1 MKKILWTLATLIVAG
16 YLLST
21 CLVPV
26 KESETVVIMQFG
38 KPVRTIRDAGLA
50 FKLPAPIQTRT
61 MLDKRLQLLGLEPAE
76 FVTRDR
82 RNLVVSSFAVWRI
95 AEPETFLKSVRDLET
110 ARLRLQELL
119 NAGIGAAI
127 GNIPLGDIFSVDGQQ
142 QGLPPLFA
150 TITGNSTTTALK
162 EFGIE
167 IIAVRPNRFGFPKQ
181 NLQSIYQRMMSEQE
195 RTAKQHRAEGQEAAA
210 KIRAETER
218 EARELLAQAYRESQ
232 TVKGKGEAEAARI
245 YAEAFQADAAYYQ
258 FSRSLDAYQKIIG
271 ENTSFILSSDTPL
284 FSYLLSPPSAKTS
297 APATLVPEALP

>member
-1 MKKILWTLATLIVAG
+1 MKTTLWTLAALIVAG

-38 KPVRTIRDAGLA
+38 KPVRTIREAGLA
-50 FKLPAPIQTRT
+50 LKLPAPIQTRT
-61 MLDKRLQLLGLEPAE
+61 VLDKRLQLLGLEPAE

-95 AEPETFLKSVRDLET
+95 AEPETFLTSVRDFDT

-119 NAGIGAAI
+119 NAGVGAAI
-127 GNIPLGDIFSVDGQQ
+127 GNIPLSDIFSVDNQQ
-142 QGLPPLFA
+142 QGLPALF
-150 TITGNSTTTALK
+150 TSVTGNSSATALK

-167 IIAVRPNRFGFPKQ
+167 IISVRPNRFGFPKQ

-218 EARELLAQAYRESQ
+218 EARELLAEAYRESQ
-232 TVKGKGEAEAARI
+232 TTKGKGEAEAAKT
-245 YAEAFQADAAYYQ
+245 YAEAFQADADYYR

-271 ENTSFILSSDTPL
+271 DNTTFILSSDAPIFDYLMTPPTAK
-284 FSYLLSPPSAKTS
+284 PPA
-297 APATLVPEALP
+297 APLPEPAP

>member
-1 MKKILWTLATLIVAG
+1 MKKTLWTLAALIVAG

-26 KESETVVIMQFG
+26 RESETVVIMQFG
-38 KPVRTIRDAGLA
+38 KPVRTIREAGLA
-50 FKLPAPIQTRT
+50 LKLPAPIQTRT
-61 MLDKRLQLLGLEPAE
+61 VLDKRLQLLGLEPAE

-95 AEPETFLKSVRDLET
+95 AEPETFLKSVRDLDT

-119 NAGIGAAI
+119 NAGVGAAI
-127 GNIPLGDIFSVDGQQ
+127 GNIPLGDIFSVDSQQ
-142 QGLPPLFA
+142 QGLPALFGGV
-150 TITGNSTTTALK
+150 TRNSSSTALK

-167 IIAVRPNRFGFPKQ
+167 IISVRPNRFGFPKQ

-232 TVKGKGEAEAARI
+232 TTKGKGEAEAAKT
-245 YAEAFQADAAYYQ
+245 YAEAFQADADYYQ

-271 ENTSFILSSDTPL
+271 DNTTFILSSDAPI
-284 FSYLLSPPSAKTS
+284 FNYLMSPPTGK
-297 APATLVPEALP
+297 APATPLAEAAP